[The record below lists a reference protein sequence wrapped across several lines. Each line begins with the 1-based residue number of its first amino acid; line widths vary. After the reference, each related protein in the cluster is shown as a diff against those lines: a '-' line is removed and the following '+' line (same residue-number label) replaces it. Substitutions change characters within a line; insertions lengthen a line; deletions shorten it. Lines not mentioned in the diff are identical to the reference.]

1 MPHRKFLPRT
11 WPHCGNAR
19 ESRVAAFPITV
30 AVEPSPPFGLSAVRH
45 QVAGCPHGRDGGSL
59 RTRRSRTCGQPS
71 SSSRHKD
78 VFRRAVKTPPPLRK
92 RAGDPRSLAISRVPG
107 IPPRLRK
114 CVLAPPRRRFST
126 APPLLVDSCSRSTLF
141 QQQVPLV
148 FLIVDPHQARHSLVH
163 QTFLLHD
170 V

>member
-30 AVEPSPPFGLSAVRH
+30 AVEPSPPFRLSAVRR

-71 SSSRHKD
+71 SSCRHEG
-78 VFRRAVKTPPPLRK
+78 VFRGGAPPPSENALVTRGVQPF
-92 RAGDPRSLAISRVPG
+92 RGVPG

-114 CVLAPPRRRFST
+114 CVLAPPRRTFST
-126 APPLLVDSCSRSTLF
+126 APPLLVDSCGRSTLF